1 MQYYIIDDLRLP
13 PKRSFRKGWTMEQFP
28 SLREA
33 LARYR
38 ALPSRQAKSLG
49 MTDGIHV
56 LELARHVLIYP
67 AETAWEDVQAACPE
81 TLPLWAE
88 TPEAMAAAEECITT
102 LNLRYRISGNMVT
115 PIPPPGGLRR
125 DLRDKYL
132 WLSGESE
139 RKAAIR
145 WVYIVGA
152 GWKQP
157 DFLRQWKRYGYPL
170 VPRYQ
175 ADGITEQGAYLSL
188 EIAPWEYDVL
198 MRRTLERRE
207 REEIRVRIQSCQS
220 PMQLNTK
227 IYLSKKEGPALA
239 IASVNLNGCFA
250 VRGIQIREGKN
261 GPFVSMPCRKVNG
274 EYMDL
279 CFPCTAE
286 FKKAFDQAV
295 LDAYHM
301 ELRQAEQK
309 ARSGP
314 KMGGMD
320 EMK

>member
-28 SLREA
+28 LLREA
-33 LARYR
+33 LVRYR
-38 ALPSRQAKSLG
+38 TFPSHQAKSLG

-157 DFLRQWKRYGYPL
+157 AFLRQWKRYGYPL

-188 EIAPWEYDVL
+188 EIAPWEYDLL

-207 REEIRVRIQSCQS
+207 REETRVR
-220 PMQLNTK
+220 T
-227 IYLSKKEGPALA
+227 
-239 IASVNLNGCFA
+239 
-250 VRGIQIREGKN
+250 
-261 GPFVSMPCRKVNG
+261 
-274 EYMDL
+274 
-279 CFPCTAE
+279 
-286 FKKAFDQAV
+286 
-295 LDAYHM
+295 
-301 ELRQAEQK
+301 
-309 ARSGP
+309 RS
-314 KMGGMD
+314 
-320 EMK
+320 